1 MKASIFSRIT
11 IIVCFLTIS
20 VLKADT
26 KPNVLLVAVDDLN
39 ADLGCYGH
47 PLVHSPNVDRLAKR
61 GLRFDKAYCQYPVCN
76 PSRSSFMTGLYPE
89 QTGVLSNAGHFRD
102 KNPNIASLSQHFINH
117 GYFAA
122 RIGKIY
128 HYGVPLQ
135 IGTDGVDDKAS
146 WNKVINPIGIDRTRQ
161 DEVIT
166 LRKGQ
171 YGGTMSWLLL
181 DSKDEEH
188 TDGKAA
194 LEAVK
199 LLEEHHPKKTGKPF
213 FLAVGFYRP
222 HTPYVAPTH
231 HAKHYPLD
239 KINPVLE
246 IPGDRD
252 DIPPA
257 ALPDRPNQRELV
269 LEQRKEIIQAYYAST
284 TLMDACL
291 GRILDGLDSLKLND
305 NTIVVFLSDHGY
317 HLGHHGLWQKSDL
330 FEGSTRV
337 PLIISVPG
345 MKTAGQSTSSLT
357 ELTDL
362 YPTLADLC
370 NLPLPK
376 HLKGHSLAPL
386 LANPKSTVRQAAYS
400 TTRIRPRIPGITGK
414 VKPLGRSIR
423 TTRYRYTE
431 WNEGKHGV
439 ELYDYQEDPKEIT
452 NLARSASH
460 TALLREMKLLFD
472 QTRKHTN

>member
-1 MKASIFSRIT
+1 MNYTKIHW
-11 IIVCFLTIS
+11 LLS
-20 VLKADT
+20 VLIFPLISFAD
-26 KPNVLLVAVDDLN
+26 KPNVLLIAVDDLN

-47 PLVHSPNVDRLAKR
+47 PLVKSPNVDRLAER
-61 GLRFDKAYCQYPVCN
+61 GLRFDRAYCQYPVCN

-102 KNPNIASLSQHFINH
+102 KQPDIASLSQHFINH

-128 HYGVPLQ
+128 HYGVPTQ
-135 IGTDGVDDKAS
+135 IGTDGEDDKAS

-166 LRKGQ
+166 LRAGS

-188 TDGKAA
+188 TDGQAA
-194 LEAVK
+194 LAAVK
-199 LLEEHHPKKTGKPF
+199 LMEEHHPNKTGKPF

-222 HTPYVAPTH
+222 HTPYVAPLH
-231 HAKHYPLD
+231 HARHYPLD
-239 KINPVLE
+239 KIKPVLE
-246 IPGDRD
+246 LPGDRD

-257 ALPDRPNQRELV
+257 ALPDRPNQRELTI
-269 LEQRKEIIQAYYAST
+269 EQRKEIIRAYYAST

-291 GRILDGLDSLKLND
+291 GRVLDGLKKLKLD
-305 NTIVVFLSDHGY
+305 DDTIVVFLSDHGY
-317 HLGHHGLWQKSDL
+317 HLGQHGLWQKSDL
-330 FEGSTRV
+330 FEGSARV
-337 PLIISVPG
+337 PFIISVPG
-345 MKTAGQSTSSLT
+345 MKTAGQSSSSLT
-357 ELTDL
+357 ELIDL

-370 NLPLPK
+370 NLPQPK

-386 LANPKSTVRQAAYS
+386 LANPTATVRQAAYS
-400 TTRIRPRIPGITGK
+400 TTRIRPRLPGFTGK

-423 TTRYRYTE
+423 TDRYRYTE
-431 WNEGKHGV
+431 WADGKYGV
-439 ELYDYQEDPKEIT
+439 ELYDYQTDPREIT
-452 NLARSASH
+452 NLARSAAH
-460 TALLREMKLLFD
+460 TDKVKQLKTIFD
-472 QTRKHTN
+472 QTRKHTR